1 MSPKKRYSFFIEP
14 EMAEQL
20 KRAKEA
26 EPEMSEGAIIRQA
39 LREWLERRPKQ
50 KASRKK

>member
-1 MSPKKRYSFFIEP
+1 MSPKKLYSFYIEP

-20 KRAKEA
+20 KEAKEA

-39 LREWLERRPKQ
+39 LREWLERRPKP
-50 KASRKK
+50 KKRKTK